1 MNISREWLQ
10 TYFEKEL
17 PNAATLAEALTFH
30 AFEIESVE
38 NNILD
43 VKVTPNR
50 GHDCLSHRGI
60 AKELSAILDIPL
72 KQDPLREA
80 VELKPTADA
89 VFVSVEDSKLCQR
102 YIAGYIRGI
111 KVGPS
116 PEWLRKRLEAIG
128 QKSIN
133 NVVDAT
139 NYMMFDLG
147 QPLHAFDAGELKNKD
162 SRFKIEVRAAKKGEN
177 MVALDDKEYKLEP
190 NNLVI
195 ADANAGAAIG
205 IAGVKGGKPSG
216 VSEETKDIIL
226 ESANFNGVSVRKT
239 AQALKLRTDASER
252 FQQVLSPELA
262 AYGMRAAAELIVK
275 LTCPEQSRRAGGE
288 LIGFTDEYPSP
299 QTSTQISVSAAK
311 INQIIGT
318 KLSENDMADVFARLD
333 LPFENNKG
341 VFTIHVPFERLDL
354 VIPEDIAEEVGRIV
368 GYDQVPSVELSL
380 FPKKPGVNKNFYWSE
395 RIREDLMADGYSEVY
410 TSVFRESGEREV
422 LNKVGGERPF
432 LRSNLTDG
440 LSEALEKNIRSK
452 ELLGISEVR
461 LFEIGVAWRG
471 GKEDVLVGVA
481 SEKGGISE
489 KPLSEMA
496 EKLPEGTSYEPLP
509 TSPAERYQ
517 SFSRYPYIVRD
528 VALWVSGGT
537 EADEAGEL
545 LVRSEKFDEFKKGD
559 KISYAF
565 RLVFQSFDRTL
576 IDDDANSRMESV
588 YAALKSKGFEI
599 R

>member
-17 PNAATLAEALTFH
+17 PKAEALAEALTFH

-80 VELKPTADA
+80 IELKPTADS
-89 VFVSVEDSKLCQR
+89 VVVSIENPELCPR
-102 YIAGYIRGI
+102 YIAGYVRGI
-111 KVGPS
+111 TVGPS
-116 PEWLRKRLEAIG
+116 PEWLKKRLEAIG

-139 NYMMFDLG
+139 NYVMFDLG

-195 ADANAGAAIG
+195 ANAGAAIG

-275 LTCPEQSRRAGGE
+275 LTGGE
-288 LIGFTDEYPSP
+288 LVGFTDEYPSP

-311 INQIIGT
+311 INQIVGT
-318 KLSENDMADVFARLD
+318 KLSENDMADVFARLG

-341 VFTIHVPFERLDL
+341 VFTTHIPFERLDL

-528 VALWVSGGT
+528 VALWVPGGT
-537 EADEAGEL
+537 EADEVLHIIRANAGEL

-576 IDDDANSRMESV
+576 TDDDANSRMESV

>member
-10 TYFEKEL
+10 IYFEKEL

-72 KQDPLREA
+72 KQDPLHEA
-80 VELKPTADA
+80 IELKPIADS
-89 VFVSVEDSKLCQR
+89 VVVSIENPELCPR
-102 YIAGYIRGI
+102 YIAGYVRGI
-111 KVGPS
+111 TVEPS
-116 PEWLRKRLEAIG
+116 PEWLKKRLEAIG

-139 NYMMFDLG
+139 NYVMFDLG
-147 QPLHAFDAGELKNKD
+147 QPLHAFDAGELKNQD

-177 MVALDDKEYKLEP
+177 MVALDDKEYALQP

-275 LTCPEQSRRAGGE
+275 LTGGE
-288 LIGFTDEYPSP
+288 LVGFTDEYPSP

-318 KLSENDMADVFARLD
+318 KLSENDMADVFARLG

-341 VFTIHVPFERLDL
+341 VFTIHVPFERLGL

-395 RIREDLMADGYSEVY
+395 RIREDLIADGYSEVY

-471 GKEDVLVGVA
+471 GKEGVLVGVA

-528 VALWVSGGT
+528 VALWVPGGT
-537 EADEAGEL
+537 EADEVLHIIRANAGEL

-576 IDDDANSRMESV
+576 TDDDANSRMESV

>member
-1 MNISREWLQ
+1 MRISREWLQ
-10 TYFEKEL
+10 TYFDKEL
-17 PNAATLAEALTFH
+17 PKAEALAEALTFH

-72 KQDPLREA
+72 KRDPLRGA
-80 VELKPTADA
+80 MELKPTADS
-89 VFVSVEDSKLCQR
+89 VMVSIENPELCPR
-102 YIAGYIRGI
+102 YIAGYVRGI
-111 KVGPS
+111 TVGPS
-116 PEWLRKRLEAIG
+116 PEWLMKRLEAIG

-139 NYMMFDLG
+139 NYVMFDLG

-275 LTCPEQSRRAGGE
+275 LTWGE
-288 LIGFTDEYPSP
+288 LVGFTDEYPSP

-318 KLSENDMADVFARLD
+318 KLSENDMADVFARLG

-341 VFTIHVPFERLDL
+341 VFTIHVPFERLGL

-380 FPKKPGVNKNFYWSE
+380 FPKKPGVNKNFYWS
-395 RIREDLMADGYSEVY
+395 A
-410 TSVFRESGEREV
+410 
-422 LNKVGGERPF
+422 
-432 LRSNLTDG
+432 
-440 LSEALEKNIRSK
+440 
-452 ELLGISEVR
+452 
-461 LFEIGVAWRG
+461 
-471 GKEDVLVGVA
+471 
-481 SEKGGISE
+481 
-489 KPLSEMA
+489 
-496 EKLPEGTSYEPLP
+496 
-509 TSPAERYQ
+509 
-517 SFSRYPYIVRD
+517 
-528 VALWVSGGT
+528 
-537 EADEAGEL
+537 
-545 LVRSEKFDEFKKGD
+545 
-559 KISYAF
+559 
-565 RLVFQSFDRTL
+565 
-576 IDDDANSRMESV
+576 
-588 YAALKSKGFEI
+588 
-599 R
+599 

>member
-1 MNISREWLQ
+1 MRISREWLQ
-10 TYFEKEL
+10 TYFDKEL
-17 PNAATLAEALTFH
+17 PKAEALAEALTFH

-72 KQDPLREA
+72 KRDPLRGA
-80 VELKPTADA
+80 MELKPTADS
-89 VFVSVEDSKLCQR
+89 VMVSIENPELCPR
-102 YIAGYIRGI
+102 YIAGYVRGVN
-111 KVGPS
+111 VGPS
-116 PEWLRKRLEAIG
+116 PEWLKKRLEAIG

-139 NYMMFDLG
+139 NYVMFDLG

-195 ADANAGAAIG
+195 ANAGAAIG

-216 VSEETKDIIL
+216 VREETKDIIL
-226 ESANFNGVSVRKT
+226 ESANFDGVSVRKT

-275 LTCPEQSRRAGGE
+275 LTGGE
-288 LIGFTDEYPSP
+288 LVGFTDEYPSLLP
-299 QTSTQISVSAAK
+299 SAEIIVSASKVNDVLGRSLAK
-311 INQIIGT
+311 
-318 KLSENDMADVFARLD
+318 SDMADVLAHLD
-333 LPFENNKG
+333 FPFKAAQG
-341 VFTIHVPFERLDL
+341 TFTIQVPFERLDL
-354 VIPEDIAEEVGRIV
+354 SIPEDIAEEIGRII
-368 GYDQVPSVELSL
+368 GDDKIPSAELSV
-380 FPKKPGVNKNFYWSE
+380 FSDKPPVNRNFFWSE
-395 RIREDLMADGYSEVY
+395 RIREDLMSDGYSEIH

-422 LNKVGGERPF
+422 LNKVGGERPY
-432 LRSNLTDG
+432 LRVNLTDG
-440 LSEALEKNIRSK
+440 LSEALERNVRNK
-452 ELLGISEVR
+452 ELLGIPEVR
-461 LFEIGVAWRG
+461 LFEIGSVWRK
-471 GKEDVLVGVA
+471 GKEELCIGVA
-481 SEKGGISE
+481 SEKGGVSE
-489 KPLSEMA
+489 KLLSDMAENIPEGISYEALPLSSA
-496 EKLPEGTSYEPLP
+496 G
-509 TSPAERYQ
+509 RYS

-528 VALWVSGGT
+528 IALWVPGEQEPKEVEDMIRG
-537 EADEAGEL
+537 AAGEL
-545 LVRSEKFDEFKKGD
+545 LQRIDLFDRFEKNGKV
-559 KISYAF
+559 SLAF

-576 IDDDANSRMESV
+576 TDEDANQRMESV
-588 YAALKSKGFEI
+588 YEALKSRGFEI